1 MHSLD
6 GEPAGVAVPTES
18 DPTTLRD
25 FLMQT
30 VGKLVDEYVLKFVE
44 VNRMH
49 ETGDESSQSGLETS
63 DQDDR
68 VTNYASLVIGYG
80 LMAENFH
87 DAWREGD
94 GGRLVRCWKFL
105 LLHFRGNGRT
115 KYALEAFRL
124 ISQTSA
130 VLSPRSAHQLT
141 WNRTCNPK
149 GGHGNNIPLDL
160 ENEFLNRVFKDD
172 INTFRAN
179 ITTKSV
185 DRSSQS
191 LKRMND
197 TLENFDRMTH
207 VHRDSGRHVLPY
219 TLGDFCLILDV
230 NKCLYQCQADS
241 TVCSRTLMLTLF

>member
-1 MHSLD
+1 VQDFYTLVTEAHIVAAAMVHLNMDSLD

-197 TLENFDRMTH
+197 TL
-207 VHRDSGRHVLPY
+207 
-219 TLGDFCLILDV
+219 
-230 NKCLYQCQADS
+230 
-241 TVCSRTLMLTLF
+241 